1 MNRYLAPRQPDPVN
15 IESIRSAAKRIK
27 SVAHKTPV
35 LTSRTADEQV
45 GASVFFKCENYQRAG
60 AFKFRG
66 AYNAL
71 SQLDQKGRKRG
82 ILTYSSGNH
91 AQAIALAGKLLGI
104 PSTIIMPSDAPQ
116 IKREATQG
124 YGASILLYDKSK
136 TTRETLAKKISQE
149 QGLEIIPPFDHPD
162 VISGQGTVAVELI
175 EEAGDLDYLLVCCG
189 GGGLLSGCAVAARA
203 LSPYCKV
210 IGVEPKNGN
219 DATRSFY
226 SGLLQSVYNPNTIA
240 DGARTFSLGTH
251 TFPLVLENVDDMLTV
266 SEAEIVDAMRFLY
279 ERMKI
284 VVEPTGAL
292 AAAALLSSDTA
303 RFSNSRIGVI
313 ISGGNVDLMQLGKYF
328 NA

>member
-1 MNRYLAPRQPDPVN
+1 MARQRPDPVN

-35 LTSRTADEQV
+35 LTSRTVNERV
-45 GASVFFKCENYQRAG
+45 NASVFFKCENYQRAG

-71 SQLDQKGRKRG
+71 SQIDQKGRKRG

-91 AQAIALAGKLLGI
+91 AQAIALAGKLLGV

-116 IKREATQG
+116 IKREATRG

-136 TTRETLAKKISQE
+136 TTRETLAERISQE

-175 EEAGDLDYLLVCCG
+175 EEAGHLDYLLVCCG
-189 GGGLLSGCAVAARA
+189 GGGLLSGCAVAARTM
-203 LSPYCKV
+203 SPDCKV
-210 IGVEPKNGN
+210 IGVEPKKGN
-219 DATRSFY
+219 DAARSFY
-226 SGLLQSVYNPNTIA
+226 SGLLQSVHNPNTIA
-240 DGARTFSLGTH
+240 DGARTCSLGTH

-266 SEAEIVDAMRFLY
+266 SESEIIDAMRFLY
-279 ERMKI
+279 ERMKL

-292 AAAALLSSDTA
+292 ATAALLSSDTA

-313 ISGGNVDLMQLGKYF
+313 ISGGNVDLMHLGKYF